1 YAYIH
6 GRLASIF
13 HFYTI
18 NRVTLNK
25 LYVSK
30 FQQEKKKVKKDTAY
44 SREQIGQMLS
54 TCNVRQKV
62 IVLLLASTGMRV
74 GALHS
79 LSLSNLKRININGNQ
94 YLYKIIVYEMEKEE
108 YYTFTT
114 FECAKAIDEYL
125 EYRKRFGEILKPEAP
140 LIREEFDRN
149 DLGEARKPRSIKA
162 RSFVEF
168 VNRILLQAGIKESTH
183 KKEGQQF
190 KTLLQPVKR
199 CHGFRKFTI
208 TQMIKAKLDYEARE
222 YLVGHRYSRGL
233 DENYDRTSEED
244 RLKEFLKAVNNLT
257 INEEN
262 RLRLQVAEQQ
272 STLTQV
278 QELAE
283 QIELIK
289 NVIQG
294 DQAQVRKIRSSPD
307 FKKKLLQKG

>member
-1 YAYIH
+1 
-6 GRLASIF
+6 
-13 HFYTI
+13 
-18 NRVTLNK
+18 
-25 LYVSK
+25 
-30 FQQEKKKVKKDTAY
+30 
-44 SREQIGQMLS
+44 
-54 TCNVRQKV
+54 
-62 IVLLLASTGMRV
+62 
-74 GALHS
+74 
-79 LSLSNLKRININGNQ
+79 
-94 YLYKIIVYEMEKEE
+94 MEKEE
-108 YYTFTT
+108 YYTFCS

-149 DLGEARKPRSIKA
+149 DLGEARRPKFIKA

-168 VNRILLQAGIKESTH
+168 VNRILLQAGIKEPTH
-183 KKEGQQF
+183 RKEGQQF
-190 KTLLQPVKR
+190 KILLKPVKR

-244 RLKEFLKAVNNLT
+244 RLQEYLKAVDLLT

-289 NVIQG
+289 NVIQT
-294 DQAQVRKIRSSPD
+294 DQAQVRKVRTSPD